1 MLYGDTAVSVL
12 VQLLAGALA
21 ALPPASLPSC
31 TGPRAREDAVHVAL
45 ATRATPP
52 SGTLDLS
59 YGQIV
64 QEAFTAAAFSCGAT
78 TVAVSL
84 PATGAVAGA
93 AATLY
98 GTALAEL
105 SIDNTASASAA
116 TTRAG
121 EDRVS
126 ELSAMPLAALTLAA
140 RVSYVVQ
147 SRGAAALAALGG
159 NPGAASTLVAGTW
172 ARGAAAADCDAVS
185 LFRHVV
191 TVAECHH
198 RQCCPRACPL
208 SLGCPVVP
216 LLRKVHVHFLHKVN
230 GSMSTS
236 TNESAPMLTTH
247 APLSHAEWPAQ
258 LSAAPVGTNAI
269 AAALG
274 LAAVPPAAAVLG
286 LRVRAT
292 GPLARCQVGC
302 MAPLNWDVVLYDAV
316 LLGWK

>member
-31 TGPRAREDAVHVAL
+31 TGPRAREDAVYVAL

-59 YGQIV
+59 YDQVV
-64 QEAFTAAAFSCGAT
+64 QEAFTAAAFSCGAN
-78 TVAVSL
+78 TVTVSL

-105 SIDNTASASAA
+105 SVDSTATAG
-116 TTRAG
+116 AG

-159 NPGAASTLVAGTW
+159 NPGAASTLVTGKW
-172 ARGAAAADCDAVS
+172 ACGR
-185 LFRHVV
+185 R
-191 TVAECHH
+191 VAI
-198 RQCCPRACPL
+198 
-208 SLGCPVVP
+208 V
-216 LLRKVHVHFLHKVN
+216 
-230 GSMSTS
+230 
-236 TNESAPMLTTH
+236 
-247 APLSHAEWPAQ
+247 
-258 LSAAPVGTNAI
+258 
-269 AAALG
+269 
-274 LAAVPPAAAVLG
+274 
-286 LRVRAT
+286 
-292 GPLARCQVGC
+292 
-302 MAPLNWDVVLYDAV
+302 
-316 LLGWK
+316 